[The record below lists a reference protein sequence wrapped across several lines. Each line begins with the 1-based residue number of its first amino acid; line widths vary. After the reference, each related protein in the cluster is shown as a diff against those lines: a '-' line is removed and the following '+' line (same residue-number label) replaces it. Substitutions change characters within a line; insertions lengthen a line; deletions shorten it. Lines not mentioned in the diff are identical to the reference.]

1 MVSSLIGCNNGFILL
16 VYQGLLNLPCYA
28 WRTRI
33 KNNGETVHLVF
44 HSRPIKTIFNS
55 FFHVKT
61 VRGLGIHFRYKKP
74 IFSKL
79 LKKMNFDNGNKHVI
93 INLEPLYL

>member
-1 MVSSLIGCNNGFILL
+1 MVSSPIRCNNGFILL

-44 HSRPIKTIFNS
+44 YSRPIKNNFHC
-55 FFHVKT
+55 FFHVNT
-61 VRGLGIHFRYKKP
+61 VRGLLTLGRSIL
-74 IFSKL
+74 SKL
-79 LKKMNFDNGNKHVI
+79 FIKNEF
-93 INLEPLYL
+93 